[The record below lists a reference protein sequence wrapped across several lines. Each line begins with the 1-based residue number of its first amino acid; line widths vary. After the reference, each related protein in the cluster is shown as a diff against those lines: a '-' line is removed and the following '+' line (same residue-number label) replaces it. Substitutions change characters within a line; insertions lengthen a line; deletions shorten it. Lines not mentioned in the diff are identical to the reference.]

1 MGMWD
6 ACDSGILQFFY
17 CLHVIYSWLY
27 IEMQFANPLEPLPFT
42 ETALTQLKMIWE
54 AVVRFSANTQRVLA
68 GFALGPPFALP
79 LNKALSS
86 KSYLNFNRIRLIF
99 VLFWNRLCMGPH
111 AGTVHSKW
119 EIRCRL
125 HMLLINY
132 CTHLLRTLLKGVSGP
147 TIIIIISW
155 QRGSNEHE
163 SIIQLGTFNT
173 TWLALDL

>member
-1 MGMWD
+1 MFLSLTNIMGMWD

-27 IEMQFANPLEPLPFT
+27 IEMQFANPLEPPPFT

-68 GFALGPPFALP
+68 GLALEPPFALP

-99 VLFWNRLCMGPH
+99 VC
-111 AGTVHSKW
+111 S
-119 EIRCRL
+119 EIDFVWGLTQALSLANGKFVVDYTC
-125 HMLLINY
+125 
-132 CTHLLRTLLKGVSGP
+132 CS
-147 TIIIIISW
+147 
-155 QRGSNEHE
+155 
-163 SIIQLGTFNT
+163 SIIAHICWGHFSKGFLAPQL
-173 TWLALDL
+173 